1 MKIIG
6 KIVDSKNESLPLAN
20 ITLISGSTANKEGV
34 TANEKGEFVFD
45 SKNITPTS
53 KIKVSYVGYNPQEF
67 LAEELN
73 GKTIK
78 LLELTESL
86 DEVVVRPQGK
96 PLAKSTENAKQKF
109 KLHFEK
115 HKSVYAGL
123 GGLLG
128 IALIFMSIKK
138 IK

>member
-1 MKIIG
+1 MKITG

-20 ITLISGSTANKEGV
+20 ITLVSGSTANKEGV
-34 TANEKGEFVFD
+34 QANENGEFVFD
-45 SKNITPTS
+45 SQNITPTS

-73 GKTIK
+73 DKTIK

-86 DEVVVRPQGK
+86 DEVVIRPKAK
-96 PLAKSTENAKQKF
+96 PTSKANENAKQKF
-109 KLHFEK
+109 VLHFQK
-115 HKSVYAGL
+115 HKSVYAGI

-128 IALIFMSIKK
+128 IVLIIMSIKK

>member
-1 MKIIG
+1 MKITG
-6 KIVDSKNESLPLAN
+6 KIVDTKNDSLPLAN
-20 ITLISGSTANKEGV
+20 ITLVSGSTANKEGV
-34 TANEKGEFVFD
+34 QANEKGEFVFD
-45 SKNITPTS
+45 SQNITPTS
-53 KIKVSYVGYNPQEF
+53 KIVVSYVGYTPQEF
-67 LAEELN
+67 LAKDLN

-78 LLELTESL
+78 LLESSEIL
-86 DEVVVRPQGK
+86 DEVVIRPQGK
-96 PLAKSTENAKQKF
+96 PIAKSNENAKQKF
-109 KLHFEK
+109 KVHFEK